1 MVKVVILSLKG
12 SQLREVI
19 LEIGSL
25 WQVEFDNDI
34 KNQEMNRWIRRLKM
48 WNNGLYKSYLSFF
61 VPKYVKKSSD

>member
-12 SQLREVI
+12 NQLREVI

-34 KNQEMNRWIRRLKM
+34 KNQEMNRWIRRLKI
-48 WNNGLYKSYLSFF
+48 WNNGLYNS
-61 VPKYVKKSSD
+61 

>member
-12 SQLREVI
+12 NQLREVI

-34 KNQEMNRWIRRLKM
+34 KNQEMNRWIRRMKM
-48 WNNGLYKSYLSFF
+48 WNNGVCNSYLFSF
-61 VPKYVKKSSD
+61 VSIKREVLSG